1 MNQGQ
6 NGDEHCKQKS
16 LPLPNWRIN
25 YGIISMLNNYYI
37 IFIIE
42 KQRNIMLINATEMF
56 HVSAFSLI
64 KWE

>member
-6 NGDEHCKQKS
+6 NADEHCKQKS
-16 LPLPNWRIN
+16 LPWPNWRIN

-42 KQRNIMLINATEMF
+42 KQHNIMLINATEMF

-64 KWE
+64 K